1 MTISNKRPKHNSIEA
16 SPKIKK
22 VIDRQV
28 MSSIMVPTTPKST
41 YKKTHASSESKTRE
55 KKPVGTIKNPKK
67 QKKKTVFKKTKMLNI
82 LFKS

>member
-67 QKKKTVFKKTKMLNI
+67 QKKKNCI
-82 LFKS
+82 